1 MRLNRN
7 LLIFI
12 IFIVL
17 TFIPHSKVK
26 AASGSLSVSKTNVKA
41 GQSVTVS
48 VSVNAA
54 SWDIH
59 VSGAAS
65 INEADSSSSGDNVR
79 KTFSTKFT
87 PKKTGKYTVTLSGDV
102 TDGQNNKVTK
112 LSSSKTITVEEAS
125 SNNPSNNSNESNSTE
140 NNSSTTTT
148 EKSSDAT
155 LRNLGVNPKLYDFS
169 GFSKTKTSYSVDVPE
184 DVSSIYIYAY
194 PTSTKA
200 KVTGIGTKS
209 LKKGSNTFSIK
220 VTAEDGKTTKTYSL
234 TVNRTNEE
242 DDENN
247 TTENSTADNNTT
259 NNTIENN
266 TVNEDNRNT
275 ESTDSGL
282 TNLEVEGYTISP
294 AFSGDIYTYSVDL
307 PDGTKSININTEK
320 INDDIKVEII
330 GNDNLETGTN
340 YITILV
346 YNGDETT
353 TYQVVAN
360 VGTTSEESIAT
371 ANTNT
376 QNAKSK
382 IKSSWGKIIIAIIVL
397 IFIIYLIIRH
407 KRKNYFDDE
416 DEDYYDTDEENN
428 DPYRMNIDSYNPYNE
443 NLSPEKE
450 SDYSEDIEDVKKT
463 KRHKRAKGRR
473 YK

>member
-169 GFSKTKTSYSVDVPE
+169 GFSKTRTSYSVDVPE
-184 DVSSIYIYAY
+184 NVSSIYIYAY

-200 KVTGIGTKS
+200 KVSGIGTKS
-209 LKKGSNTFSIK
+209 LKKGSNTFPIK

-234 TVNRTNEE
+234 TINRTNE
-242 DDENN
+242 DDAE
-247 TTENSTADNNTT
+247 NNTT
-259 NNTIENN
+259 NNTTENN
-266 TVNEDNRNT
+266 TVNEENSNT

-294 AFSGDIYTYSVDL
+294 AFSGDIYIYSVDL

>member
-169 GFSKTKTSYSVDVPE
+169 GFSKTRTSYSVDVPE
-184 DVSSIYIYAY
+184 NVSSIYIYAY

-200 KVTGIGTKS
+200 KVSGIGTKS
-209 LKKGSNTFSIK
+209 LKKGSNTFPIK

-234 TVNRTNEE
+234 TINRTNE
-242 DDENN
+242 DDAE
-247 TTENSTADNNTT
+247 NNTT
-259 NNTIENN
+259 NNTTENN
-266 TVNEDNRNT
+266 TVNEENSNT

-294 AFSGDIYTYSVDL
+294 AFSGDIYIYSVDL

-397 IFIIYLIIRH
+397 IFIIYLFIRH

-450 SDYSEDIEDVKKT
+450 SDYSEDTENVKKT

>member
-1 MRLNRN
+1 MKLNKN
-7 LLIFI
+7 LLFFI

-112 LSSSKTITVEEAS
+112 LSDSKTITVTEATS
-125 SNNPSNNSNESNSTE
+125 SNNTSDNSTSNNT
-140 NNSSTTTT
+140 STTTA
-148 EKSSDAT
+148 KSSDAT

-200 KVTGIGTKS
+200 TVTGIGTKS

-234 TVNRTNEE
+234 TVNRTKEE
-242 DDENN
+242 DDKNNTTGNSTAENN
-247 TTENSTADNNTT
+247 TTENNTTDENTT
-259 NNTIENN
+259 NTTSNETTNTSE
-266 TVNEDNRNT
+266 
-275 ESTDSGL
+275 SGL
-282 TNLEVEGYTISP
+282 TNIEVEGYTITP
-294 AFSGDIYTYSVDL
+294 TFSDDIYTYNVDL

-320 INDDIKVEII
+320 INDDVKVEII

-360 VGTTSEESIAT
+360 VGVTSEESTAAT
-371 ANTNT
+371 NTNS
-376 QNAKSK
+376 QNGNNK
-382 IKSSWGKIIIAIIVL
+382 IKSSCIKIVIVIIAV
-397 IFIIYLIIRH
+397 IFIIYLIAKH
-407 KRKNYFDDE
+407 KKKDDYDDE
-416 DEDYYDTDEENN
+416 DGKDDFNNSDDEND
-428 DPYRMNIDSYNPYNE
+428 DPYKIDINSYNSE
-443 NLSPEKE
+443 NQQSKTEDN
-450 SDYSEDIEDVKKT
+450 DYIEDTENIEKT
-463 KRHKRAKGRR
+463 RKHKRAKGRR

>member
-169 GFSKTKTSYSVDVPE
+169 GFSKTRTSYSVDVPE
-184 DVSSIYIYAY
+184 NVSSIYIYAY

-200 KVTGIGTKS
+200 KVSGIGTKS
-209 LKKGSNTFSIK
+209 LKKGSNTFPIK

-234 TVNRTNEE
+234 TINRTNE
-242 DDENN
+242 DDAENN
-247 TTENSTADNNTT
+247 TTENNTT
-259 NNTIENN
+259 NNTTENN
-266 TVNEDNRNT
+266 TVNEENSNT

-307 PDGTKSININTEK
+307 PDG
-320 INDDIKVEII
+320 KVEII

>member
-1 MRLNRN
+1 MSSSSVWVENGSSKIT
-7 LLIFI
+7 LI
-12 IFIVL
+12 
-17 TFIPHSKVK
+17 
-26 AASGSLSVSKTNVKA
+26 ANKA
-41 GQSVTVS
+41 GTTEIIVEAENVGASDGSGKEITGSKPIAIKVT
-48 VSVNAA
+48 
-54 SWDIH
+54 
-59 VSGAAS
+59 
-65 INEADSSSSGDNVR
+65 DSSSSSNGN
-79 KTFSTKFT
+79 
-87 PKKTGKYTVTLSGDV
+87 L
-102 TDGQNNKVTK
+102 N
-112 LSSSKTITVEEAS
+112 SSSS
-125 SNNPSNNSNESNSTE
+125 SSTNNPSRNTSNSTS
-140 NNSSTTTT
+140 NAGTTN
-148 EKSSDAT
+148 KSSDAT
-155 LRNLGVNPKLYDFS
+155 LRNLGITPKAYDFS
-169 GFSKTKTSYSVDVPE
+169 GFSKLKTNYSVKVDYDVTRI
-184 DVSSIYIYAY
+184 SIYAY
-194 PTSTKA
+194 ATDSKA
-200 KVTGIGTKS
+200 TVTGTGTKS
-209 LKKGSNTFSIK
+209 LNVGTNTYAIK
-220 VTAEDGKTTKTYSL
+220 VTAEDKKTTKTYNL
-234 TVNRTNEE
+234 TITRADNA
-242 DDENN
+242 DDESDSDDEENKTTNNSVNN
-247 TTENSTADNNTT
+247 TNTT
-259 NNTIENN
+259 NT
-266 TVNEDNRNT
+266 TS
-275 ESTDSGL
+275 ESSSTNVSDSGL

>member
-1 MRLNRN
+1 MKLNKN

-12 IFIVL
+12 IFIL
-17 TFIPHSKVK
+17 LILIFIPHSKVK
-26 AASGSLSVSKTNVKA
+26 AASASLSVSKTNVKV

-48 VSVNAA
+48 VSINAA
-54 SWDIH
+54 SWNIE

-65 INEADSSSSGDNVR
+65 INEANSSSSGDNVK

-87 PKKTGKYTVTLSGDV
+87 PKKSGKYTVTLGGDV
-102 TDGQNNKVTK
+102 TDGKNNKVTK

-125 SNNPSNNSNESNSTE
+125 SNNTSNNPTE

-148 EKSSDAT
+148 AKSSDAT

-169 GFSKTKTSYSVDVPE
+169 GFSKTRTSYSVDVPE

-200 KVTGIGTKS
+200 KVSGIGTKS
-209 LKKGSNTFSIK
+209 LKKGSKTFQIK

-242 DDENN
+242 DEENNTTVNN
-247 TTENSTADNNTT
+247 TTENNTTGNNTT
-259 NNTIENN
+259 DENATNTTSDEVTN
-266 TVNEDNRNT
+266 V
-275 ESTDSGL
+275 SKSGL

-294 AFSGDIYTYSVDL
+294 AFSGDIYTYNVDL

-320 INDDIKVEII
+320 ANDDIKVEII
-330 GNDNLETGTN
+330 GNDNLEAGTN

-360 VGTTSEESIAT
+360 VGVTSGESTTAT
-371 ANTNT
+371 NTNS
-376 QNAKSK
+376 QNAKNK
-382 IKSSWGKIIIAIIVL
+382 IKSSWIKIVIVIIAA
-397 IFIIYLIIRH
+397 IFIIYLIAKH
-407 KRKNYFDDE
+407 KKKDDFDDE
-416 DEDYYDTDEENN
+416 DEKDVFNNSDDEN
-428 DPYRMNIDSYNPYNE
+428 DNPYKIDINSYNSGNQPSEGEDNDYLENTE
-443 NLSPEKE
+443 NLERTRK
-450 SDYSEDIEDVKKT
+450 
-463 KRHKRAKGRR
+463 HKRAKGRR

>member
-1 MRLNRN
+1 MSSSSVWVENGSSKIT
-7 LLIFI
+7 LI
-12 IFIVL
+12 
-17 TFIPHSKVK
+17 
-26 AASGSLSVSKTNVKA
+26 ANKA
-41 GQSVTVS
+41 GTTEIIVEAENVGASDGSGKEITGSKPIAIKVT
-48 VSVNAA
+48 
-54 SWDIH
+54 
-59 VSGAAS
+59 
-65 INEADSSSSGDNVR
+65 DSSSSSNGN
-79 KTFSTKFT
+79 
-87 PKKTGKYTVTLSGDV
+87 L
-102 TDGQNNKVTK
+102 N
-112 LSSSKTITVEEAS
+112 SSSS
-125 SNNPSNNSNESNSTE
+125 SSTNNPSRNTSNSTS
-140 NNSSTTTT
+140 NAGTTN
-148 EKSSDAT
+148 KSSDAT
-155 LRNLGVNPKLYDFS
+155 LRNLGITPKAYDFS
-169 GFSKTKTSYSVDVPE
+169 GFSKLKTNYSVKVDNDVTRI
-184 DVSSIYIYAY
+184 SIYAY
-194 PTSTKA
+194 ATDSKA
-200 KVTGIGTKS
+200 TVTGIGTKS
-209 LKKGSNTFSIK
+209 LNVGTNTFPIK
-220 VTAEDGKTTKTYSL
+220 VTAEDKKTTKTYNL
-234 TVNRTNEE
+234 TITRTENA
-242 DDENN
+242 DDESNSDDEENKTTNNSVNN
-247 TTENSTADNNTT
+247 TNTT
-259 NNTIENN
+259 NT
-266 TVNEDNRNT
+266 TS
-275 ESTDSGL
+275 ESSYTNVSDSGL

-371 ANTNT
+371 TNTNS

-397 IFIIYLIIRH
+397 IFIIYLFIRH

-450 SDYSEDIEDVKKT
+450 SDYSEDTENVKKT

>member
-1 MRLNRN
+1 MSSSSVWVENGSSKIT
-7 LLIFI
+7 LI
-12 IFIVL
+12 
-17 TFIPHSKVK
+17 
-26 AASGSLSVSKTNVKA
+26 ANKA
-41 GQSVTVS
+41 GTTEIIVEAENVGVSDGSGKEITGSKPIAIKVT
-48 VSVNAA
+48 
-54 SWDIH
+54 
-59 VSGAAS
+59 
-65 INEADSSSSGDNVR
+65 DSSSSSNGN
-79 KTFSTKFT
+79 
-87 PKKTGKYTVTLSGDV
+87 L
-102 TDGQNNKVTK
+102 N
-112 LSSSKTITVEEAS
+112 SSSS
-125 SNNPSNNSNESNSTE
+125 SSTNNPSRNTSNSTS
-140 NNSSTTTT
+140 NAGTTN
-148 EKSSDAT
+148 KSSDAT
-155 LRNLGVNPKLYDFS
+155 LRKLGITPKAYDFS
-169 GFSKTKTSYSVDVPE
+169 GFSKLKTNYSVKVDNDVTRI
-184 DVSSIYIYAY
+184 SIYAY
-194 PTSTKA
+194 ATDSKA
-200 KVTGIGTKS
+200 TVTGIGTKS
-209 LKKGSNTFSIK
+209 LKKGSNTFPIK

-234 TVNRTNEE
+234 TINRTNE
-242 DDENN
+242 DDAENN
-247 TTENSTADNNTT
+247 TTENNTT
-259 NNTIENN
+259 NNTTENN
-266 TVNEDNRNT
+266 TVNEENSNT

-294 AFSGDIYTYSVDL
+294 AFSGDIYIYSVDL

-450 SDYSEDIEDVKKT
+450 SDYSEDTENVKKT

>member
-41 GQSVTVS
+41 GQAVTVS

-54 SWDIH
+54 SWNIH

-65 INEADSSSSGDNVR
+65 INEAASSSSGDNVR

-169 GFSKTKTSYSVDVPE
+169 GFSKTRTSYSVDVPE
-184 DVSSIYIYAY
+184 NVSSIYIYAY

-200 KVTGIGTKS
+200 KVSGIGTKS
-209 LKKGSNTFSIK
+209 LKKGSNTFPIK

-234 TVNRTNEE
+234 TINRTNE
-242 DDENN
+242 DDAE
-247 TTENSTADNNTT
+247 NNTT
-259 NNTIENN
+259 NNTTENN
-266 TVNEDNRNT
+266 TVNEENSNT

-294 AFSGDIYTYSVDL
+294 AFSGDIYIYSVDL

>member
-1 MRLNRN
+1 MSSSSVWVENGSSKIK
-7 LLIFI
+7 LI
-12 IFIVL
+12 
-17 TFIPHSKVK
+17 
-26 AASGSLSVSKTNVKA
+26 ANKA
-41 GQSVTVS
+41 GTTEIIVEAEDV
-48 VSVNAA
+48 A
-54 SWDIH
+54 D
-59 VSGAAS
+59 VSGKEITGTKRIA
-65 INEADSSSSGDNVR
+65 IKVTDSSSSSNGN
-79 KTFSTKFT
+79 
-87 PKKTGKYTVTLSGDV
+87 L
-102 TDGQNNKVTK
+102 N
-112 LSSSKTITVEEAS
+112 SSSS
-125 SNNPSNNSNESNSTE
+125 SSTNNPSRNTSNSTS
-140 NNSSTTTT
+140 NAGTTN
-148 EKSSDAT
+148 KSSDAT
-155 LRNLGVNPKLYDFS
+155 LRNLGITPKAYDFS
-169 GFSKTKTSYSVDVPE
+169 GFSKLKTNYSVKVDYDVTRI
-184 DVSSIYIYAY
+184 SIYAY
-194 PTSTKA
+194 ATDSKA
-200 KVTGIGTKS
+200 TVTGIGTKS
-209 LKKGSNTFSIK
+209 LNVGTNTFPIK
-220 VTAEDGKTTKTYSL
+220 VTAEDKKTTKTYNL
-234 TVNRTNEE
+234 TITRAENAGDESDS
-242 DDENN
+242 DDEENKTTNNSVNN
-247 TTENSTADNNTT
+247 TNTT
-259 NNTIENN
+259 NT
-266 TVNEDNRNT
+266 TS
-275 ESTDSGL
+275 ESSSTNVSDSGL

-382 IKSSWGKIIIAIIVL
+382 TKSSWGKIIIAIIVL

>member
-1 MRLNRN
+1 MSSSSVWVENGSSKIT
-7 LLIFI
+7 LI
-12 IFIVL
+12 
-17 TFIPHSKVK
+17 
-26 AASGSLSVSKTNVKA
+26 ANKA
-41 GQSVTVS
+41 GTTEIIVEAENVGASDGSEKEITGSKPIAIKVT
-48 VSVNAA
+48 
-54 SWDIH
+54 
-59 VSGAAS
+59 
-65 INEADSSSSGDNVR
+65 DSSSSSNGN
-79 KTFSTKFT
+79 
-87 PKKTGKYTVTLSGDV
+87 L
-102 TDGQNNKVTK
+102 N
-112 LSSSKTITVEEAS
+112 SSSS
-125 SNNPSNNSNESNSTE
+125 SSTNNPSRNTSNSTS
-140 NNSSTTTT
+140 NAGTTN
-148 EKSSDAT
+148 KSSDAT
-155 LRNLGVNPKLYDFS
+155 LRNLGITPKAYDFS
-169 GFSKTKTSYSVDVPE
+169 GFSKLKTNYSVKVDNDVTRI
-184 DVSSIYIYAY
+184 SIYAY
-194 PTSTKA
+194 ATDSKA
-200 KVTGIGTKS
+200 TVTGIGTKS
-209 LKKGSNTFSIK
+209 LKKGSNTFPIK

-234 TVNRTNEE
+234 TINRTNE
-242 DDENN
+242 DDAENN
-247 TTENSTADNNTT
+247 TTENNTT
-259 NNTIENN
+259 NNTTENN
-266 TVNEDNRNT
+266 TVNEENSNT

-320 INDDIKVEII
+320 INDEIKVEII

>member
-169 GFSKTKTSYSVDVPE
+169 GFSKTRTSYSVDVPE
-184 DVSSIYIYAY
+184 NVSSIYIYAY

-200 KVTGIGTKS
+200 KVSGIGTKS
-209 LKKGSNTFSIK
+209 LKKGSNTFPIK

-234 TVNRTNEE
+234 TINRTNE
-242 DDENN
+242 DDAE
-247 TTENSTADNNTT
+247 NNTT
-259 NNTIENN
+259 NNTTENN
-266 TVNEDNRNT
+266 TVNEENSNT

>member
-1 MRLNRN
+1 MSSSSVWVENGSSKIK
-7 LLIFI
+7 LI
-12 IFIVL
+12 
-17 TFIPHSKVK
+17 
-26 AASGSLSVSKTNVKA
+26 ANKA
-41 GQSVTVS
+41 GTTEIIVEAEDV
-48 VSVNAA
+48 A
-54 SWDIH
+54 D
-59 VSGAAS
+59 VSGKEITGSKPIA
-65 INEADSSSSGDNVR
+65 IKVTDSSSSSNGN
-79 KTFSTKFT
+79 
-87 PKKTGKYTVTLSGDV
+87 L
-102 TDGQNNKVTK
+102 N
-112 LSSSKTITVEEAS
+112 SSSNS
-125 SNNPSNNSNESNSTE
+125 STNNPSRNTPNSTS
-140 NNSSTTTT
+140 NAGTTN
-148 EKSSDAT
+148 KSSDAT
-155 LRNLGVNPKLYDFS
+155 LRNLGITPKAYDFS
-169 GFSKTKTSYSVDVPE
+169 GFSKLKTNYSVKVDYDVTRI
-184 DVSSIYIYAY
+184 SIYAY
-194 PTSTKA
+194 ATDSKA
-200 KVTGIGTKS
+200 TVTGTGTKS
-209 LKKGSNTFSIK
+209 LNVGTNTYAIK
-220 VTAEDGKTTKTYSL
+220 VTAEDKKTTKTYNL
-234 TVNRTNEE
+234 TITRADNA
-242 DDENN
+242 DDESDSDDEENKTTNNSVNN
-247 TTENSTADNNTT
+247 TNTT
-259 NNTIENN
+259 NT
-266 TVNEDNRNT
+266 TS
-275 ESTDSGL
+275 ESSSTNVSDSGL

-294 AFSGDIYTYSVDL
+294 AFSGDIYIYSVDL

>member
-1 MRLNRN
+1 MSSSSVWVENGSSKIT
-7 LLIFI
+7 LI
-12 IFIVL
+12 
-17 TFIPHSKVK
+17 
-26 AASGSLSVSKTNVKA
+26 ANKA
-41 GQSVTVS
+41 GTTEIIVEAENVGASDGSGKEITGSKPIAIKVT
-48 VSVNAA
+48 
-54 SWDIH
+54 
-59 VSGAAS
+59 
-65 INEADSSSSGDNVR
+65 DSSSSSNGN
-79 KTFSTKFT
+79 
-87 PKKTGKYTVTLSGDV
+87 L
-102 TDGQNNKVTK
+102 N
-112 LSSSKTITVEEAS
+112 SSSS
-125 SNNPSNNSNESNSTE
+125 SSTNNPSRNTSNSTS
-140 NNSSTTTT
+140 NAGTTN
-148 EKSSDAT
+148 KSSDAT
-155 LRNLGVNPKLYDFS
+155 LRNLGITPKAYDFS
-169 GFSKTKTSYSVDVPE
+169 GFSKLKTNYSVKVDNDVTRI
-184 DVSSIYIYAY
+184 SIYAY
-194 PTSTKA
+194 ATDSKA
-200 KVTGIGTKS
+200 TVTGTGTKS
-209 LKKGSNTFSIK
+209 LNVGTNTFPIK

-234 TVNRTNEE
+234 TINRTNE
-242 DDENN
+242 DDAENN
-247 TTENSTADNNTT
+247 TTENNTT

-266 TVNEDNRNT
+266 TVNEDNSNT

-282 TNLEVEGYTISP
+282 TNLEVEGYTITP
-294 AFSGDIYTYSVDL
+294 TFSGDIYTYSVDL

-371 ANTNT
+371 TNTNS

-397 IFIIYLIIRH
+397 IFIIYLFIRH

-450 SDYSEDIEDVKKT
+450 SDYSEDTENVKKT

>member
-41 GQSVTVS
+41 GQAVTVS

-54 SWDIH
+54 SWNIH

-65 INEADSSSSGDNVR
+65 INEAASSSSGDNVK

-87 PKKTGKYTVTLSGDV
+87 PKKAGKYTVTLSGDV

-112 LSSSKTITVEEAS
+112 LPSSKTITVEEAS

-169 GFSKTKTSYSVDVPE
+169 GFSKTRTSYSVDVPE
-184 DVSSIYIYAY
+184 NVSSIYIYAY

-200 KVTGIGTKS
+200 KVSGIGTKS
-209 LKKGSNTFSIK
+209 LKKGSKTFPIK

-234 TVNRTNEE
+234 TINRTNE
-242 DDENN
+242 DDAE
-247 TTENSTADNNTT
+247 NNTT
-259 NNTIENN
+259 NNTTENN
-266 TVNEDNRNT
+266 TVNEENSNT

-294 AFSGDIYTYSVDL
+294 AFSGDIYIYSVDL

>member
-1 MRLNRN
+1 MSSSSVWVENGSSKIT
-7 LLIFI
+7 LI
-12 IFIVL
+12 
-17 TFIPHSKVK
+17 
-26 AASGSLSVSKTNVKA
+26 ANKA
-41 GQSVTVS
+41 GTTEIIVEAENVGASDGSEKEITGSKPIAIKVT
-48 VSVNAA
+48 
-54 SWDIH
+54 
-59 VSGAAS
+59 
-65 INEADSSSSGDNVR
+65 DSSSSSNGN
-79 KTFSTKFT
+79 
-87 PKKTGKYTVTLSGDV
+87 L
-102 TDGQNNKVTK
+102 N
-112 LSSSKTITVEEAS
+112 SSSS
-125 SNNPSNNSNESNSTE
+125 SSTNNPSRNTSNSTS
-140 NNSSTTTT
+140 NAGTTN
-148 EKSSDAT
+148 KSSDAT
-155 LRNLGVNPKLYDFS
+155 LRNLGITPKAYDFS
-169 GFSKTKTSYSVDVPE
+169 GFSKLKTNYSVKVDNDVTRI
-184 DVSSIYIYAY
+184 SIYAY
-194 PTSTKA
+194 ATDSKA
-200 KVTGIGTKS
+200 TVTGIGTKS
-209 LKKGSNTFSIK
+209 LKKGSNTFPIK

-234 TVNRTNEE
+234 TINRTNE
-242 DDENN
+242 DDAENN
-247 TTENSTADNNTT
+247 TTENNTT
-259 NNTIENN
+259 NNTTENN
-266 TVNEDNRNT
+266 TVNEENSNT

-294 AFSGDIYTYSVDL
+294 AFSGDIYIYSVDL

-320 INDDIKVEII
+320 INDELKVEII

>member
-1 MRLNRN
+1 MSSSSVWVENGSSKIK
-7 LLIFI
+7 LI
-12 IFIVL
+12 
-17 TFIPHSKVK
+17 
-26 AASGSLSVSKTNVKA
+26 ANKA
-41 GQSVTVS
+41 GTTEIIVEAEDV
-48 VSVNAA
+48 A
-54 SWDIH
+54 D
-59 VSGAAS
+59 VSGKEITGTKRIA
-65 INEADSSSSGDNVR
+65 IKVTDSSSSSNGN
-79 KTFSTKFT
+79 
-87 PKKTGKYTVTLSGDV
+87 L
-102 TDGQNNKVTK
+102 N
-112 LSSSKTITVEEAS
+112 SSSS
-125 SNNPSNNSNESNSTE
+125 SSTNNPSRNTSNSTS
-140 NNSSTTTT
+140 NAGTTN
-148 EKSSDAT
+148 KSSDAT
-155 LRNLGVNPKLYDFS
+155 LRNLGITPKAYDFS
-169 GFSKTKTSYSVDVPE
+169 GFSKLKTNYSVKVDYDVTRI
-184 DVSSIYIYAY
+184 SIYAY
-194 PTSTKA
+194 ATDSKA
-200 KVTGIGTKS
+200 TVTGIGTKS
-209 LKKGSNTFSIK
+209 LNVGTNTFPIK
-220 VTAEDGKTTKTYSL
+220 VTAEDKKTTKTYNL
-234 TVNRTNEE
+234 TITRAENAGDESDS
-242 DDENN
+242 DDEENKTTNNSVNN
-247 TTENSTADNNTT
+247 TNTT
-259 NNTIENN
+259 NT
-266 TVNEDNRNT
+266 TS
-275 ESTDSGL
+275 ESSSTNVSDSGL

>member
-41 GQSVTVS
+41 DQSVTVS

-169 GFSKTKTSYSVDVPE
+169 GFSKTRTSYSVDVPE
-184 DVSSIYIYAY
+184 NVSSIYIYAY

-200 KVTGIGTKS
+200 KVSGIGTKS
-209 LKKGSNTFSIK
+209 LKKGSNTFPIK

-234 TVNRTNEE
+234 TINRTNE
-242 DDENN
+242 DDAE
-247 TTENSTADNNTT
+247 NNTT
-259 NNTIENN
+259 NNTTENN
-266 TVNEDNRNT
+266 TVNEENSNT

-294 AFSGDIYTYSVDL
+294 AFSGDIYIYSVDL

>member
-87 PKKTGKYTVTLSGDV
+87 PKKTGKYIVTLSGDV

-169 GFSKTKTSYSVDVPE
+169 GFSKTRTSYSVDVPE
-184 DVSSIYIYAY
+184 NVSSIYIYAY

-200 KVTGIGTKS
+200 KVSGIGTKS
-209 LKKGSNTFSIK
+209 LKKGSYTFPIK

-234 TVNRTNEE
+234 TINRTNE
-242 DDENN
+242 DDAENN
-247 TTENSTADNNTT
+247 TTENNTT
-259 NNTIENN
+259 NNTTENN
-266 TVNEDNRNT
+266 TVNEENSNT

-294 AFSGDIYTYSVDL
+294 AFSGDIYIYSVDL

>member
-65 INEADSSSSGDNVR
+65 INEADTSSSGDNVR

-169 GFSKTKTSYSVDVPE
+169 GFSKTRTSYSVDVPE
-184 DVSSIYIYAY
+184 NVSSIYIYAY

-200 KVTGIGTKS
+200 KVSGIGTKS
-209 LKKGSNTFSIK
+209 LKKGSNTFPIK

-234 TVNRTNEE
+234 TINRTNE
-242 DDENN
+242 DDAE
-247 TTENSTADNNTT
+247 NNTT
-259 NNTIENN
+259 NNTTENN
-266 TVNEDNRNT
+266 TVNEENSNT

-294 AFSGDIYTYSVDL
+294 AFSGDIYIYSVDL

>member
-1 MRLNRN
+1 MSSSSVWVENGSSKIT
-7 LLIFI
+7 LI
-12 IFIVL
+12 
-17 TFIPHSKVK
+17 
-26 AASGSLSVSKTNVKA
+26 ANKA
-41 GQSVTVS
+41 GTTEIIVEAENVGVSDGSGKEITGPKPIAIKVT
-48 VSVNAA
+48 
-54 SWDIH
+54 
-59 VSGAAS
+59 
-65 INEADSSSSGDNVR
+65 DSSSSSNGN
-79 KTFSTKFT
+79 
-87 PKKTGKYTVTLSGDV
+87 L
-102 TDGQNNKVTK
+102 N
-112 LSSSKTITVEEAS
+112 SSSS
-125 SNNPSNNSNESNSTE
+125 SSTNNPSRNTSNSTS
-140 NNSSTTTT
+140 NAGTTN
-148 EKSSDAT
+148 KSSDAT
-155 LRNLGVNPKLYDFS
+155 LRNLGITPKAYDFS
-169 GFSKTKTSYSVDVPE
+169 GFSKLKTNYSVKVDYDVTRI
-184 DVSSIYIYAY
+184 SIYAY
-194 PTSTKA
+194 ATDSKA
-200 KVTGIGTKS
+200 TVTGTGTKS
-209 LKKGSNTFSIK
+209 LNVGTNTYAIK
-220 VTAEDGKTTKTYSL
+220 VTAEDKKTTKTYNL
-234 TVNRTNEE
+234 TITRADNA
-242 DDENN
+242 DDESDSDDEENKTTNNSVNN
-247 TTENSTADNNTT
+247 TNTT
-259 NNTIENN
+259 NT
-266 TVNEDNRNT
+266 TS
-275 ESTDSGL
+275 ESSSTNVSDSGL